1 MIKWIQYY
9 GVVSNYKNNKPVVL
23 GKDELGKKDM
33 SYNKQYILIAIVCI
47 ILLLVT
53 GCAEFQTKIDMMK
66 SEQLTCKPPEV
77 SLCAGW
83 KV

>member
-1 MIKWIQYY
+1 MQTIALIIVLQ
-9 GVVSNYKNNKPVVL
+9 VVVT
-23 GKDELGKKDM
+23 
-33 SYNKQYILIAIVCI
+33 
-47 ILLLVT
+47 LLT
-53 GCAEFQTKIDMMK
+53 GCTEFETKMDMMK

>member
-1 MIKWIQYY
+1 MKTIALII
-9 GVVSNYKNNKPVVL
+9 VL
-23 GKDELGKKDM
+23 
-33 SYNKQYILIAIVCI
+33 QFIVT
-47 ILLLVT
+47 LLT
-53 GCAEFQTKIDMMK
+53 GCAEFQTKMDMMQ